1 MGNRFFIDL
10 ADGSDPVPFEP
21 PDPGPPLRL
30 DTVYF
35 SRMLAEAERRAPVD
49 GLTYYLTWSAERL
62 PRVGDDV
69 VAVVLSDEAARR
81 PAYTDD
87 VRAVFKCYGGRP
99 RLTRR
104 PQPTQLGA
112 VTALQDLRRIA
123 EAASEQASVAARRLI
138 GRAPR
143 PVHPIPLGYWNQVEV
158 DVPPITERGVDV
170 SFAGSVEEPRH
181 GSSLTGGLLES
192 PKVVS
197 RRQMLAEL
205 EGFERENPTRTL
217 DVKTIPSF
225 GAVGREDAGDYSRRL
240 ANTKICLV
248 PRGGSVET
256 YRWFEAMRVGC
267 IVISE
272 PMPPFWFYRGSPAI
286 EVADWRELP
295 SILER
300 LLADPAEQRAR
311 SAASVDWWNR
321 RLSEEAV
328 GAFVAS
334 RLMQSA

>member
-10 ADGSDPVPFEP
+10 ADGSDPVAFEP

-35 SRMLAEAERRAPVD
+35 SRVLAEAQRRTPVD
-49 GLTYYLTWSAERL
+49 GLTYYLTWSTSRL

-69 VAVVLSDEAARR
+69 VAIVLSDEASRR
-81 PAYTDD
+81 PAYTDE
-87 VRAVFKCYGGRP
+87 VRAVFKAYGGRP
-99 RLTRR
+99 RRTRR
-104 PQPTQLGA
+104 LRPTRLDA
-112 VTALQDLRRIA
+112 VVALQETRRIA
-123 EAASEQASVAARRLI
+123 EAAPEQASVAARRLL
-138 GRAPR
+138 GRAPK
-143 PVHPIPLGYWNQVEV
+143 PVFPIPLGYWNQVEV
-158 DVPPITERGVDV
+158 EVPEITERGGDV

-181 GSSLTGGLLES
+181 GASWTGGLLES

-197 RRQMLAEL
+197 RRQMLDEL
-205 EGFERENPTRTL
+205 EAFRHAYPSRTL

-267 IVISE
+267 IVIGE
-272 PMPPFWFYRGSPAI
+272 PMPPFWFYKGSPAI
-286 EVADWRELP
+286 AVADWRALP
-295 SILER
+295 AILDR
-300 LLADPAEQRAR
+300 LLRDPAELRER
-311 SAASVDWWNR
+311 SAAAVDWWNR

-334 RLMQSA
+334 RLG

>member
-1 MGNRFFIDL
+1 MVNRFFIDL

-35 SRMLAEAERRAPVD
+35 SRMLAEVQRRAPVD
-49 GLTYYLTWSAERL
+49 GLTYYLTWSSTRL

-69 VAVVLSDEAARR
+69 VAVVLSDEASRR
-81 PAYTDD
+81 PAYTDE
-87 VRAVFKCYGGRP
+87 VRAVFKTYGGRP
-99 RLTRR
+99 RRTRPLR
-104 PQPTQLGA
+104 PTRLDA
-112 VTALQDLRRIA
+112 VVALQEARRIA
-123 EAASEQASVAARRLI
+123 EAAPEQASVAARRLL

-158 DVPPITERGVDV
+158 DVPPIEQRGVDV

-181 GSSLTGGLLES
+181 GASLTGGLLES

-205 EGFERENPTRTL
+205 ERYERDRPQRTL
-217 DVKTIPSF
+217 DVKTIPAF
-225 GAVGREDAGDYSRRL
+225 GTVGREDATDYSTRL
-240 ANTKICLV
+240 ANTKVCLV

-267 IVISE
+267 VVIGE
-272 PMPPFWFYRGSPAI
+272 PMPPFWFYKGSPAV
-286 EVADWRELP
+286 EVSDWRDLP
-295 SILER
+295 AILDR
-300 LLADPAEQRAR
+300 LLTDPAELAR
-311 SAASVDWWNR
+311 RSTASVDWWNR

-328 GAFVAS
+328 GAFVAG
-334 RLMQSA
+334 RLGR